1 MQPLSPIEPEMQ
13 VTIGPVDLE
22 DDGMPREKKYEV
34 EGTFGARLAELRK
47 AAGYTQTE
55 FAVEIGVS
63 QRMVAYYEGPHS
75 NPPAS
80 MLATMAKAL
89 RISIDELVGTVRSTR
104 KTARPQNSRLQ
115 RRLQQIEK
123 LSAPEKRQILQY
135 LDTFL
140 DRERLRQRLE
150 SADR

>member
-1 MQPLSPIEPEMQ
+1 MQTPFPFEREMQ
-13 VTIGPVDLE
+13 ATIPAVEWE
-22 DDGMPREKKYEV
+22 DDGMPREKKHEV

-80 MLATMAKAL
+80 MLAMMAKAL
-89 RISIDELVGTVRSTR
+89 RISIDELVGAVRPGK

-115 RRLQQIEK
+115 RRLQQLEK
-123 LSAPEKRQILQY
+123 LSTPEKRQILQF

-140 DRERLRQRLE
+140 DRERLRQRME
-150 SADR
+150 AGGR